1 MTAPPPFV
9 TTLRARRETVR
20 LGTPNGAAFTLR
32 VELPEQ
38 WDVVRIV
45 APPNERV
52 LAVKVAALAV
62 LDPRADVREFVIKI
76 NGREV
81 LDEQRSV
88 SDVGARD
95 GSIFLITHRRRRPV
109 R

>member
-1 MTAPPPFV
+1 MTAPFV
-9 TTLRARRETVR
+9 TTLRARRETIR
-20 LGTPNGAAFTLR
+20 LGAPNGTALTLR
-32 VELPEQ
+32 VEVPEL

-45 APPNERV
+45 APPTERV

-62 LDPRADVREFVIKI
+62 LDPRADAREFVTKI

-81 LDEQRSV
+81 LDERRSV
-88 SDVGARD
+88 ADVGARD
-95 GSIFLITHRRRRPV
+95 GSIFLLTRRRRRPV